1 MSQKLEIDIAVQ
13 RKDPFGKHSEPAYS
27 GVVSF
32 LRSKYTKELD
42 GVDIAVTGIPFDTAV
57 THRPGTR
64 FGPRAIRTASTQIDW
79 DSPYNWDFDV
89 RDKMAVVD
97 YGDMLFDH
105 GRLDEVPGLIEQH
118 ISGILEKAK
127 TTLTFGGD
135 HFITYPILKAYAA
148 KHGPLCLLQFDAH
161 TDTWNDEDG
170 EDRIDHGTMFYHAV
184 KQGLIEPAHSAQVGI
199 RTKNDDTM
207 GINIIDANEVH
218 RDGPEAAAKK
228 IKEIVG
234 DRPVYLTFDI
244 DGLDPAYAPGTGT
257 PVIGGLTPYQ
267 AMTML
272 RQIAGINLVGMDVVE
287 VAPAYDTAG
296 ITALAGATIA
306 FELLS
311 LYAYPHIDH
320 S

>member
-1 MSQKLEIDIAVQ
+1 MSEKDEIDNAIQ
-13 RKDPFGKHSEPAYS
+13 RKDPFGKVSEPAYS

-32 LRSKYTKELD
+32 LRSKYTKDLE
-42 GVDIAVTGIPFDTAV
+42 GVDIAITGVPFDTAV

-64 FGPRAIRTASTQIDW
+64 FGPRAIRTASSQIDW
-79 DSPYNWDFDV
+79 DSPYNWDFEV
-89 RDKMAVVD
+89 RDKMAIID
-97 YGDMLFDH
+97 YGDVLFDH
-105 GRLDEVPGLIEQH
+105 GRLHEVPDIIEKH
-118 ISGILEKAK
+118 IADILAK
-127 TTLTFGGD
+127 TKTVLTLGGD
-135 HFITYPILKAYAA
+135 HFITYPILKAFAA

-161 TDTWNDEDG
+161 TDTWNDEGGD
-170 EDRIDHGTMFYHAV
+170 DRIDHGTMFYHAV
-184 KQGLIEPAHSAQVGI
+184 KQGIIVPEHSAQVGI
-199 RTKNDDTM
+199 RTKNSDTL

-218 RDGPEAAAKK
+218 REGPEAAARK
-228 IKEIVG
+228 IKQIVG

-244 DGLDPAYAPGTGT
+244 DGLDPAFAPGTGT

-306 FELLS
+306 YELLS